1 MIAFMGISGAGK
13 SYLLKNLPSRDSYHV
28 VTASELIKRQINS
41 RDSLSVSSEQMRLSA
56 TNDMQ
61 ALLIEALEIERQT
74 AQFPI
79 ILDCHAVID
88 KGDHLDPVPINVF
101 EQIGVLRVI
110 HLVVS
115 PSEICSRR
123 RNDNFRIRPE
133 ISVEQLADHQN
144 RSVAHARAISLAI
157 QAEYVETNGSDLCEL
172 LKMKD

>member
-13 SYLLKNLPSRDSYHV
+13 SYLLNNLPSRHSYHV
-28 VTASELIKRQINS
+28 VIASELIKRQIKS

-61 ALLIEALEIERQT
+61 ALLIEAIKSEQQKAIS
-74 AQFPI
+74 PI

-101 EQIGVLRVI
+101 GKIGVLRVI

-115 PSEICSRR
+115 PSEIWSRR
-123 RNDNFRIRPE
+123 RDDKSRTRPE

-144 RSVAHARAISLAI
+144 RSIAHARAISLAI
-157 QAEYVETNGSDLCEL
+157 QAEYFETNGSDLYEL
-172 LKMKD
+172 LNMRG